1 MINANFRKLVLGRAV
16 GNAGD
21 SIYMIAMNW
30 FILQLTNSA
39 LWIGIMNVA
48 IVLPGVLL
56 FLFGDSIDRH
66 SKRRLLVAVEF
77 SQLVIVVML
86 IGLVALHI
94 KLPGIYVGLVFVAA
108 LFGSLAYPIQDT
120 LVPLLVEPEQLV
132 QAQADMSI
140 AYKGTDYVF
149 NALSGFLISLC
160 SVLGVLIMDAATFV
174 VTVATFRRIKLA
186 EPRQQHTREK
196 SLYLNQILVGF
207 KIISTD
213 PLLRLLTFASVVM
226 NFFFGGLNT
235 YVVLFGRHFGG
246 SIYYGILESMSAV
259 GILLGMTVVYRQL
272 KKLTVRQSYLIGN
285 FGRALFM
292 ILTVVSYNQFWLFA
306 IIYLLSFVFQGLT
319 QVFETPMIQATV
331 GSDQLGKVMTCFY
344 TLVSVTLPL
353 GSLAFSFLADRFDL
367 RLFLLLFALFYA
379 GIFLLFLASHAFKKV
394 DELQLS

>member
-1 MINANFRKLVLGRAV
+1 MLQGLKGADNVINANFRKLVLGRAV

-66 SKRRLLVAVEF
+66 SKRRLLVA
-77 SQLVIVVML
+77 
-86 IGLVALHI
+86 
-94 KLPGIYVGLVFVAA
+94 A

-120 LVPLLVEPEQLV
+120 LVPLLVEPDQLV

>member
-1 MINANFRKLVLGRAV
+1 MIVTLLQGLKGADNVINANFRKLVLGRAV

-120 LVPLLVEPEQLV
+120 LVPLLVEPDQLV

-140 AYKGTDYVF
+140 AYKETDYVF

-186 EPRQQHTREK
+186 EPRQQHMRK
-196 SLYLNQILVGF
+196 SPC
-207 KIISTD
+207 IST
-213 PLLRLLTFASVVM
+213 R
-226 NFFFGGLNT
+226 
-235 YVVLFGRHFGG
+235 
-246 SIYYGILESMSAV
+246 
-259 GILLGMTVVYRQL
+259 
-272 KKLTVRQSYLIGN
+272 
-285 FGRALFM
+285 
-292 ILTVVSYNQFWLFA
+292 FWLVSK
-306 IIYLLSFVFQGLT
+306 LS
-319 QVFETPMIQATV
+319 
-331 GSDQLGKVMTCFY
+331 
-344 TLVSVTLPL
+344 
-353 GSLAFSFLADRFDL
+353 
-367 RLFLLLFALFYA
+367 ALIRCCVY
-379 GIFLLFLASHAFKKV
+379 
-394 DELQLS
+394 

>member
-1 MINANFRKLVLGRAV
+1 M
-16 GNAGD
+16 
-21 SIYMIAMNW
+21 
-30 FILQLTNSA
+30 
-39 LWIGIMNVA
+39 
-48 IVLPGVLL
+48 
-56 FLFGDSIDRH
+56 
-66 SKRRLLVAVEF
+66 
-77 SQLVIVVML
+77 
-86 IGLVALHI
+86 
-94 KLPGIYVGLVFVAA
+94 
-108 LFGSLAYPIQDT
+108 
-120 LVPLLVEPEQLV
+120 
-132 QAQADMSI
+132 
-140 AYKGTDYVF
+140 
-149 NALSGFLISLC
+149 ISLC

>member
-120 LVPLLVEPEQLV
+120 LV
-132 QAQADMSI
+132 
-140 AYKGTDYVF
+140 
-149 NALSGFLISLC
+149 
-160 SVLGVLIMDAATFV
+160 
-174 VTVATFRRIKLA
+174 
-186 EPRQQHTREK
+186 
-196 SLYLNQILVGF
+196 
-207 KIISTD
+207 

>member
-1 MINANFRKLVLGRAV
+1 MIVTLLQGLKGADNVINANFRKLVLGRAV

-66 SKRRLLVAVEF
+66 SKRRLLVA
-77 SQLVIVVML
+77 
-86 IGLVALHI
+86 
-94 KLPGIYVGLVFVAA
+94 A

-120 LVPLLVEPEQLV
+120 LVPLLVEPDQLV

-331 GSDQLGKVMTCFY
+331 GSDQLGKVMNCFY